1 MVRQLRDILP
11 TLAQRRQRHH
21 RDIQPIVE
29 IFAKAALADC
39 LGQVDVSG
47 GNHPDIH
54 FNRFA
59 RADAGNFALLQHP

>member
-1 MVRQLRDILP
+1 MVRQQRDILP

-29 IFAKAALADC
+29 ILAKAALADR
-39 LGQVDVSG
+39 LGQVDVGG

-59 RADAGNFALLQHP
+59 

>member
-1 MVRQLRDILP
+1 MVRQQRDILP

-47 GNHPDIH
+47 GNYPDIH